1 VIAFEDLNNKT
12 DGVYDDILPDIELR
26 PSIRSPNN
34 GFYYGAYYA
43 KDMLRTDN
51 STGIKVNIGP
61 YGSLAMQGAA
71 PTYKE
76 AGGIPLVGYYERSSR
91 VSNSLIYSN
100 VLRPVPPMYYDAY
113 AIAHLISKYFKWNK
127 VTVFSD
133 NGDDGRASSAFFQHY
148 ASSLG
153 IDILSSHTLD
163 GNKADYSS
171 EILKAKKIGAR
182 VFVLF
187 LAASDGSR
195 LIEKGHRLKL
205 FKDGIQIIG
214 GEPLSLGSAWQSAGV
229 DLESFSPL
237 LKGFIGVKYRPY
249 APPSEMKS
257 RFIQRWVNHKPTNG
271 FIDENGQL
279 ICDNTTDYYGEAYL
293 YQFYPGGDKSK
304 SPLCAGINFTSYETH
319 PNLDTELDELMYAY
333 DATITAALAL
343 HHMVSDMKVVD
354 PSPPELM
361 QYLLHNTSF
370 IGLTEKV
377 TFMSDMEDFNVGGRG
392 SSIFYEVV
400 NFVSPDLATSGDSSR
415 AQVGWSEV
423 FPTVMSWHS
432 ENGFP
437 SCDGVF
443 GFVKENP
450 CVTFH
455 FNTEKNSLPLD
466 SPPPTIE
473 TMSFPLVSFLRI
485 FSSLGIF
492 FVMGIVTMTHLFR
505 KRRLVRMSQPIMTYF
520 TLFGVLIAYLRMLL
534 TSLETTE
541 DTCVARLWLDHLG
554 FQLIFASLLIRSWRV
569 YLVAGTMKRTKVSD
583 VKSSLLIGASLLVTM
598 ILLLAG
604 TIGSVGVKDVVVT
617 DNQFEYIL
625 QPACSYD
632 QREVMM
638 LLYAFDALILL
649 GAIRY
654 CWTIRKVSST
664 ISNTT
669 ILVEGEST
677 FSLTLLPIDLI

>member
-1 VIAFEDLNNKT
+1 VLAFEDLNNKT

-26 PSIRSPNN
+26 PVVRYPNN
-34 GFYYGAYYA
+34 AFYDGAYAA
-43 KDMLRTDN
+43 KDMMKADN
-51 STGIKVNIGP
+51 NTGVKVNIGP
-61 YGSLAMQGAA
+61 YGSLATQAAA
-71 PTYKE
+71 PTFKE
-76 AGGIPLVGYYERSSR
+76 LGKIPLIGYYERSSIL
-91 VSNSLIYSN
+91 SHSLVYSN
-100 VLRPVPPMYYDAY
+100 VLRPVPPMYYDAL
-113 AIAHLISKYFKWNK
+113 AIAHLISEYFLWEK

-133 NGDDGRASSAFFQHY
+133 NSEGGVASSILFHHH

-153 IDILSSHTLD
+153 INILSSHAVEEFKT
-163 GNKADYSS
+163 DYSA
-171 EILKAKKIGAR
+171 EILEAKKIGAR

-195 LIEKGHRLKL
+195 LIDQGYRLKL

-257 RFIQRWVNHKPTNG
+257 RFLQRWVNHKPTNG
-271 FIDENGQL
+271 FVNENGQL
-279 ICDNTTDYYGEAYL
+279 VCDNTTDYYGDSYL
-293 YQFYPGGDKSK
+293 YQFYPGDDQSK
-304 SPLCAGINFTSYETH
+304 SPLCAGVNFTSYNSH
-319 PNLDTELDELMYAY
+319 PDLDTELDELMYAY

-343 HHMVSDMKVVD
+343 HHMVSDMKIAD
-354 PSPPELM
+354 PSPAQLM

-377 TFMSDMEDFNVGGRG
+377 TFMSDMKDFNLGGRG
-392 SSIFYEVV
+392 SSIFYDVV
-400 NFVSPDLATSGDSSR
+400 NFVSPDLAASGDSSR

-423 FPTVMSWHS
+423 FPAVMSWHS

-466 SPPPTIE
+466 SPPPTIQ
-473 TMSFPLVSFLRI
+473 TMSFPLVSFLRV

-492 FVMGIVTMTHLFR
+492 FVVALVSVTYLFR
-505 KRRLVRMSQPIMTYF
+505 TRRLVRMSQPIMTYF
-520 TLFGVLIAYLRMLL
+520 TLSGVLIAYAAMIL
-534 TSLETTE
+534 TAHTTE
-541 DTCVARLWLDHLG
+541 DTCVARLWLKHLG
-554 FQLIFASLLIRSWRV
+554 FQLIFTTLLIRSWRV

-583 VKSSLLIGASLLVTM
+583 VKSALFIGASLLVTTV
-598 ILLLAG
+598 LLLAG
-604 TIGSVGVKDVVVT
+604 TIGSVGVKYVTVT
-617 DNQFEYIL
+617 DNQFEHIL

-632 QREVMM
+632 QHLVVT
-638 LLYAFDALILL
+638 LLYAFDALIFLAAL
-649 GAIRY
+649 RY
-654 CWTIRKVSST
+654 CWMIRNVSST
-664 ISNTT
+664 ICNTAT
-669 ILVEGEST
+669 LVEG
-677 FSLTLLPIDLI
+677 L